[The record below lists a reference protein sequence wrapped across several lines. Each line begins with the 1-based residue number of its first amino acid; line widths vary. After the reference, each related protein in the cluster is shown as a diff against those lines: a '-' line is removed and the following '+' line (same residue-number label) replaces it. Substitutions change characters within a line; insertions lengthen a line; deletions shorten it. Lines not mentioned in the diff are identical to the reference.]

1 MIAKG
6 CVIPIQNVPFNKNP
20 FPVTVAR
27 ARNTAESDTFDD
39 DVVNFCHVI
48 CLLGKKTVT

>member
-1 MIAKG
+1 M
-6 CVIPIQNVPFNKNP
+6 QNVPFNKNP